1 MNARIKWLDHM
12 SFVGEASSGHS
23 VVMDGSLAN
32 GGRNLGPRPMEM
44 ILLGLGGCSSFDIVS
59 ILQKSR
65 VGIDDCIVEIS
76 AERADEIPA
85 VFTKIHLHY
94 IVKGVELQEKQVKR
108 AVELSSEKYFSVAM
122 MLKNSVELSYDYEIQ
137 ESNCSKN
144 EGR

>member
-1 MNARIKWLDHM
+1 M

-23 VVMDGSLAN
+23 VVMDGPPEN

-44 ILLGLGGCSSFDIVS
+44 ILLGLGGCSCFDIVS

-65 VGIDDCIVEIS
+65 VAIDDCVVEIS

-94 IVKGVELQEKQVKR
+94 IVKGERLQDKHVRR
-108 AVELSSEKYFSVAM
+108 AVELTSEKYCSVAM
-122 MLKNSVELSYDYEIQ
+122 MLKHSVELSYDYEIYDNA
-137 ESNCSKN
+137 SSKQ
-144 EGR
+144 